1 MPKSLK
7 FLAIPA
13 NRAGQDFLVLRAA
26 ALAQWSRERGLS
38 PRAGMLAVLHAGI
51 FPECFER
58 NFPSL
63 SAAEQL
69 RLWQSSVLV
78 AGLGGL
84 GGYLAELLARVGVG
98 RLLLADGDHFLPAN
112 LNRQLL
118 ATQATLGEHKARVAA
133 RRLAEINPALLAEP
147 IAAFLHR
154 DSLRTYLP
162 QVQAA
167 ADGLDTLQAR
177 RQLVDACWERGRPLV
192 HGAVVGKF
200 GQVTTLI
207 PGDEA
212 SLRSFARVLAA
223 EPEASREV
231 LAPTVAIV
239 AGLQVQEIIR
249 LLLGQPPAY
258 RGILAHLDGDTGC
271 LELLPLA

>member
-1 MPKSLK
+1 MSIVSL
-7 FLAIPA
+7 ATPA
-13 NRAGQDFLVLRAA
+13 SRAGQDFLMISAA
-26 ALAQWSRERGLS
+26 KLARWAEDHALS
-38 PRAGMLAVLHAGI
+38 PRTALLAALDAGL

-69 RLWQSSVLV
+69 RLFQASVLV

-118 ATQATLGEHKARVAA
+118 ATQGTLGANKAQAAA
-133 RRLAEINPALLAEP
+133 RRLAEINPAIVAKP
-147 IAAFLHR
+147 IAAFLIR
-154 DSLRTYLP
+154 ENLPTYLP
-162 QVQAA
+162 QVQAV

-177 RQLVDACWERGRPLV
+177 RRLVDACWAANRPLV

-200 GQVTTLI
+200 GQVTTLD
-207 PGDEA
+207 PGKSA
-212 SLRSFARVLAA
+212 SLRHLARVLAA
-223 EPEASREV
+223 EPEGSREV

-249 LLLGQPPAY
+249 LLLGQLPAY
-258 RGILAHLDGDTGC
+258 CGVLAHLDGDTGG